1 MISKYEK
8 QGFTRKV
15 IDGSAVLG
23 LLCIVVMMIVMTG
36 DVIAN
41 AFHAGVPDISAWVEI
56 LNVIGFALPLAYVAM
71 NKSHIT
77 VELFTVHGKIK
88 RVRDIFALIMTFLF
102 TGLLGW
108 QLSIQA
114 WRSTAA
120 LESAVLQYRVFW
132 YPAKI
137 ALALGFVSSA
147 IIVLIQLSNA
157 LRKRDY
163 PQSNEIE
170 PEGKNYLD

>member
-1 MISKYEK
+1 MGGKGASMVSEHEK
-8 QGFTRKV
+8 QGFTRNI

-23 LLCIVVMMIVMTG
+23 LFCIVVMMIWMTG
-36 DVIAN
+36 DVIASF
-41 AFHAGVPDISAWVEI
+41 FHSSLPDTAAWTEV

-71 NKSHIT
+71 TKTHIT
-77 VELFTVHGKIK
+77 VELFTGGG
-88 RVRDIFALIMTFLF
+88 RVGRLRDIFGMILTFLF

-114 WRSTAA
+114 WRSTAV
-120 LESAVLQYRVFW
+120 LESAVLEYRIFW

-147 IIVLIQLSNA
+147 IIVLIQLIDA
-157 LRKRDY
+157 LRRK
-163 PQSNEIE
+163 E
-170 PEGKNYLD
+170 EG